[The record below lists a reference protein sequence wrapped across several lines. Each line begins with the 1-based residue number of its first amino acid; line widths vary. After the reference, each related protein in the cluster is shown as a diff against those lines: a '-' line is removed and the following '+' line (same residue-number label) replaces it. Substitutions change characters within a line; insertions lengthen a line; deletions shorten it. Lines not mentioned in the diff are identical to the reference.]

1 MALAINSAHYLFSVL
16 QQALTACTPYR
27 FRISALLH
35 QVLLDWVD
43 LLHNLNVT
51 PVPIALMVPH
61 APHYWAAS
69 DASGIGLG
77 GFWLPSSITQDTQ
90 PCTWRLPLPDSLQH
104 ALISSDNPAGPI
116 NNSDLE
122 LAATI
127 VGHATQL
134 AHTPPTPH
142 THTYIATDNTPAASW
157 LHKGSSPTLK
167 PPAFLLQALA
177 ATYRRHNAVLTPIYT
192 PGHTNTI
199 SDFLSRSFIF
209 RMRWR
214 FTNSNPWHLH
224 SHFGDL

>member
-1 MALAINSAHYLFSVL
+1 MS
-16 QQALTACTPYR
+16 
-27 FRISALLH
+27 
-35 QVLLDWVD
+35 
-43 LLHNLNVT
+43 
-51 PVPIALMVPH
+51 PH
-61 APHYWAAS
+61 P
-69 DASGIGLG
+69 
-77 GFWLPSSITQDTQ
+77 
-90 PCTWRLPLPDSLQH
+90 
-104 ALISSDNPAGPI
+104 SDNPASTI
-116 NNSDLE
+116 TNSGLE

-134 AHTPPTPH
+134 AHTPPTDH